1 MARHGGEADRATA
14 GLGRVVGPQVPGH
27 TPSRSL
33 VRPSPGLCTASVA
46 TALAIAACRSGNAT
60 TPVTSQATTETSV
73 VGTAPTEETTATSTT
88 PTTTETAQAETTS
101 EPAPAIEQF
110 ARDNFYRRT
119 VVGVGTLEIAQE
131 FVVSKGTAFAT
142 LWSESRDAWAY
153 YGMDSTSDFMR
164 LDPFGNRLTEPVPF
178 DEHLEQLLDVLV

>member
-1 MARHGGEADRATA
+1 MARHRGEADRATA

-33 VRPSPGLCTASVA
+33 VRPSPGLYTASVA
-46 TALAIAACRSGNAT
+46 TALAIATTSVDTPT
-60 TPVTSQATTETSV
+60 TPVTSQATTETRV

-110 ARDNFYRRT
+110 ARDNFYRLT
-119 VVGVGTLEIAQE
+119 VVGVGGAGTLEIAQD
-131 FVVSKGTAFAT
+131 FVGLQGHSVRNA
-142 LWSESRDAWAY
+142 LERVPR
-153 YGMDSTSDFMR
+153 R
-164 LDPFGNRLTEPVPF
+164 LGVLRHGQ
-178 DEHLEQLLDVLV
+178 HLGLHAPRSVRQPPDRTQAV